1 MGTVGFLTEIEVENT
16 FEALDAIL
24 EGEWSKEKRTQL
36 IISHENQTFRALNE
50 VVIMTARP
58 AKMLHYE
65 ISVDGEVVEELRAD
79 GLIISTPSGSTA
91 YSMSAGGPIVDP
103 KVGAFIIVPICPYK
117 LGVRPFVVS
126 DESEI
131 RIKLLKRGKK
141 AIFVMDGQVQKEVN
155 YMEELVIKK
164 SEKDVYFMRINKKY
178 FYKKVKDKLNEGG
191 LNSIN
196 RVL

>member
-24 EGEWSKEKRTQL
+24 DGEWSKEKRTQI

-91 YSMSAGGPIVDP
+91 Y
-103 KVGAFIIVPICPYK
+103 
-117 LGVRPFVVS
+117 
-126 DESEI
+126 
-131 RIKLLKRGKK
+131 
-141 AIFVMDGQVQKEVN
+141 
-155 YMEELVIKK
+155 
-164 SEKDVYFMRINKKY
+164 
-178 FYKKVKDKLNEGG
+178 
-191 LNSIN
+191 
-196 RVL
+196 